1 MRISTSMLYQLNDTS
16 LLGKQ
21 ESIVKLRQQ
30 INAGQKVVTP
40 SDDPIG
46 ASRALD
52 LSQTQALNTQY
63 RTNRNNADSSL
74 GAVSAALS
82 RAMAIMTQIKVDVI
96 RAGDGAFSNAER
108 NYMAI
113 ALQGNLEELLGLANT
128 TDGMGGYVFAGFK
141 SATQPFTLD
150 AMGNIVYN
158 GDQGVQTLQV
168 DATRQIEVSV
178 SGQAVFQGNGQDTF
192 RMLQDLIT
200 VLSTPTTEA
209 GDNADVV
216 AADTFEYPSGSGQY
230 PIAAY
235 KAAQAALDVAEPT
248 DPNYAAMVTQTA
260 NAKLLADEAD
270 VARTPMAGSHAALTR
285 GLVVFQTSL
294 AIQMTNVEVAS
305 ASVGARQIELDNLD
319 AQGYILN
326 EQYTKIGNDLL
337 GRDISDTID
346 LLSQLTLQQQ
356 YLQTAQK
363 VFASTSNLTLLNYL
377 R

>member
-1 MRISTSMLYQLNDTS
+1 MRISTNMLYKLSDTG
-16 LLGKQ
+16 LLSKQ

-30 INAGQKVVTP
+30 INAGQKVMTP
-40 SDDPIG
+40 SDDPIA

-52 LSQTQALNTQY
+52 LSQTQGLNTQY
-63 RTNRNNADSSL
+63 RTNRNNANSSL

-82 RAMAIMTQIKVDVI
+82 RAMAIMTQIKADVI
-96 RAGDGAFSNAER
+96 RAGDGSLSNAER

-113 ALQGNLEELLGLANT
+113 ALQGNLEEFLGLANT

-158 GDQGVQTLQV
+158 GDQGEQTLQV

-192 RMLQDLIT
+192 RMLQNLIT

-235 KAAQAALDVAEPT
+235 KAAQAALDEAEPT
-248 DPNYAAMVTQTA
+248 DPNYAALMTQTA
-260 NAKLLADEAD
+260 KAKL
-270 VARTPMAGSHAALTR
+270 
-285 GLVVFQTSL
+285 
-294 AIQMTNVEVAS
+294 
-305 ASVGARQIELDNLD
+305 
-319 AQGYILN
+319 
-326 EQYTKIGNDLL
+326 
-337 GRDISDTID
+337 
-346 LLSQLTLQQQ
+346 
-356 YLQTAQK
+356 
-363 VFASTSNLTLLNYL
+363 
-377 R
+377 